1 MSHFIFKNF
10 SKVNILSSQWLGEGS
25 FQFFFL
31 FLTNEIKLE
40 NENMYE
46 QFHSP
51 FNSREKNC
59 SRTRE
64 TKVRAFRTFLHTQI
78 NFEKSFQTQFDP
90 RVSSQKYG
98 ESFTTN
104 NSRVVKSD
112 HVTHP
117 RKMYPVIKIGVVP
130 EFIQEEPSKNEI
142 VRTRDRSWKLSPAS

>member
-1 MSHFIFKNF
+1 MNNFTLHLIQERRIARELEKQRLELSVHFC
-10 SKVNILSSQWLGEGS
+10 
-25 FQFFFL
+25 
-31 FLTNEIKLE
+31 T
-40 NENMYE
+40 
-46 QFHSP
+46 
-51 FNSREKNC
+51 
-59 SRTRE
+59 
-64 TKVRAFRTFLHTQI
+64 I

>member
-31 FLTNEIKLE
+31 FLTNEIKVE

-117 RKMYPVIKIGVVP
+117 RKMYPVIKIGGCSRVYTGGT
-130 EFIQEEPSKNEI
+130 E
-142 VRTRDRSWKLSPAS
+142 

>member
-1 MSHFIFKNF
+1 
-10 SKVNILSSQWLGEGS
+10 
-25 FQFFFL
+25 
-31 FLTNEIKLE
+31 
-40 NENMYE
+40 MYE
-46 QFHSP
+46 QFNHSP

-98 ESFTTN
+98 KSFTTN

-117 RKMYPVIKIGVVP
+117 RKMYPVIKIGGCSRVYTGGT
-130 EFIQEEPSKNEI
+130 E
-142 VRTRDRSWKLSPAS
+142 